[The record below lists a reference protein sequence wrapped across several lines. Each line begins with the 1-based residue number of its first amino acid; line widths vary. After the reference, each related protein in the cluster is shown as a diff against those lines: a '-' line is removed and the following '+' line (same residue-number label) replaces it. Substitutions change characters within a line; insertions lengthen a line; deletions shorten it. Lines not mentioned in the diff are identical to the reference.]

1 MMHTISLEPWTGKIL
16 LFAILLSGSFALAFG
31 EEEKKPAVERWPLEQ
46 TRQFFAE
53 LEKCHG
59 GNKSLATVFDQ
70 EKHLKMLKNP
80 LRAQGSIYFAPP
92 DHLRFEITHPFRSVL
107 LYNQGNIQRFEQEE
121 GKWTE
126 LDARAVR
133 VMALVME
140 QISQWMQGK
149 FEPQSPVF
157 DTSAASAPDQCVT
170 VFLSPKH
177 ERFREFIEG
186 IDITAGPPPERRIQ
200 AITIREPGGDY
211 TEMRFTKEW
220 HGIELPESVF
230 QSPDMPAALALF
242 DGEKKP

>member
-1 MMHTISLEPWTGKIL
+1 MHTIALEQWTGRFL
-16 LFAILLSGSFALAFG
+16 LVSIVLSGSFTLAFG
-31 EEEKKPAVERWPLEQ
+31 EEAKKTTAECWPPDQ
-46 TRQFFAE
+46 TRQFLAE
-53 LEKCHG
+53 LEKSHG
-59 GNKSLATVFDQ
+59 GSKSLATVFEQ

-80 LRAQGSIYFAPP
+80 LRAQGRICFAPP
-92 DHLRFEITHPFRSVL
+92 DHLRFEITHPFHSVL
-107 LYNQGNIQRFEQEE
+107 LYNQGNIQRFEQED
-121 GKWTE
+121 GKWTA

-186 IDITAGPPPERRIQ
+186 IDITASPPPERRIQ
-200 AITIREPGGDY
+200 RIIIREPGGDY
-211 TEMRFTKEW
+211 TEMRFIKEW
-220 HGIELPESVF
+220 HGIELPESIF
-230 QSPDMPAALALF
+230 QSPDMPAAMALF